1 MTTNRLSRTLSIFN
15 YSTRRWAPIPGKNTQ
30 SQAIQKLSATS
41 QNISTSTQSL
51 SLISW
56 NIDAF
61 SSRPISRTKLIYSHF
76 LEGMGSPDI
85 IFLQEVTLGVRA
97 ALLDDARV
105 RASFLVTDAEDQR
118 SFENVPFAT
127 MTLLSRKRFASGLVS
142 QKGGDGTERGEDFML
157 GNVSRIPLPSKYK
170 RDGLCLDII
179 PSTTPGTVLRL
190 INVHLDSLGHT
201 LPYRAQQM
209 ETLANVLHEPGC
221 GGGIIAGDFN
231 AVSHEDDVLVNK
243 NGLVDAWVALHGRTN
258 TDGAAWGVGVRRRD
272 KLQHGRGR
280 LDKVAMMGLEAK
292 EMEVLLPGSIEVP
305 RPGEKPVELPW
316 SDHCGL
322 KCTFTI

>member
-1 MTTNRLSRTLSIFN
+1 MATNRLSRVLSAFN
-15 YSTRRWAPIPGKNTQ
+15 HSTRRWAPIPGKNTQ
-30 SQAIQKLSATS
+30 SQATQRLSTAS
-41 QNISTSTQSL
+41 ENINTSTQSL

-61 SSRPISRTKLIYSHF
+61 SSRPISRAKLIYSHI

-127 MTLLSRKRFASGLVS
+127 MTLLSRKRFASSLDS
-142 QKGGDGTERGEDFML
+142 QKRGDGTERDEDFML
-157 GNVSRIPLPSKYK
+157 GNISRVPLPSKYK

-179 PSTTPGTVLRL
+179 PSTAPGTILRL

-201 LPYRAQQM
+201 LSYRAQQM
-209 ETLANVLHEPGC
+209 EILANILREPRC
-221 GGGIIAGDFN
+221 SGGVIAGDFN
-231 AVSHEDDVLVNK
+231 AISREDDVLVEK
-243 NGLVDAWVALHGRTN
+243 NGLVDAWVALHGSTN
-258 TDGAAWGVGVRRRD
+258 TNGATWGVGVKRGD
-272 KLQHGRGR
+272 KVQHGRGR
-280 LDKVAMMGLEAK
+280 LDKIAMMGLKAK
-292 EMEVLLPGSIEVP
+292 EMEVLLPGSIEIP
-305 RPGEKPVELPW
+305 RPGEKSVEVPW

-322 KCTFTI
+322 RCTFII